1 MMFRAL
7 KNLSWFAPLM
17 LFVCLLAFPVVAE
30 TIVATRTIRSQAIL
44 TESDIELIEQNIAGA
59 LTSPE
64 DVIGME
70 ARVVLYAGRPIRIN
84 DIGPPALVERN
95 QIVTL
100 YFSTGGLVIAAEA
113 RALGRAGIGDRL
125 RVMNLAS
132 RSTVTGWVLQDG
144 SVSVNQP
151 QTPSQ

>member
-1 MMFRAL
+1 
-7 KNLSWFAPLM
+7 M

-100 YFSTGGLVIAAEA
+100 YFSTGGH
-113 RALGRAGIGDRL
+113 
-125 RVMNLAS
+125 S
-132 RSTVTGWVLQDG
+132 R
-144 SVSVNQP
+144 
-151 QTPSQ
+151 